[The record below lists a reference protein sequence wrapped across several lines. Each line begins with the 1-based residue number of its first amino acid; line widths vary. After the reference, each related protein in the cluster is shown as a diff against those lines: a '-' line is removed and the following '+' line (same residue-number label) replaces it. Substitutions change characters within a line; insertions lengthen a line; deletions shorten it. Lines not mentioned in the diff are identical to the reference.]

1 MKSGDGLQV
10 RPRTASMIFS
20 RVKMK
25 LCHVDRV
32 YIVVYY
38 IREFT
43 GVMRCAMEKI
53 RLPRHD
59 VIKPSQEE

>member
-1 MKSGDGLQV
+1 
-10 RPRTASMIFS
+10 MIFS

-43 GVMRCAMEKI
+43 GVMM
-53 RLPRHD
+53 
-59 VIKPSQEE
+59 

>member
-1 MKSGDGLQV
+1 
-10 RPRTASMIFS
+10 MIFS